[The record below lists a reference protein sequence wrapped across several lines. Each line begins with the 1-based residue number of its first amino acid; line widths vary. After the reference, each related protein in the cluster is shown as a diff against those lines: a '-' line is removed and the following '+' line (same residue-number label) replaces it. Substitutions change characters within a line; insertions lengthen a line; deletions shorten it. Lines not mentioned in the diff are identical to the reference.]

1 MRVVMGVNGSYQ
13 KLTGFQPVKLSDVC
27 SAAVLPLYYCPLT
40 PRAIGSLTPAVE
52 DCKLP
57 LTTVKNKLLN

>member
-1 MRVVMGVNGSYQ
+1 MGVNGSYQ

-27 SAAVLPLYYCPLT
+27 SAAVQPLYYCP
-40 PRAIGSLTPAVE
+40 LTPAVE
-52 DCKLP
+52 DCKLT

>member
-40 PRAIGSLTPAVE
+40 PRAIGSLTPI
-52 DCKLP
+52 
-57 LTTVKNKLLN
+57 NSR